1 MMKKRIKSQ
10 HYYFSF
16 ATAFDMNYQTLS
28 QLQQHKTKLL
38 DSLQLGSGMQ
48 LAAWQ
53 NQHDR
58 VSVCSD
64 HHTLSLYIK
73 GGYESYKKTPQGW
86 RNGGGPDRFCLMP
99 EGQASTWDIRD
110 HLRFVHLYYTDQHLK
125 HVAAQI
131 WDKEPAH
138 IELAEQ
144 SFVEDVQISS
154 LYRHF
159 LLNCDWQDRSNHL
172 QLSHSASLLLISLL
186 QRYSNVEWQ
195 LPRVSGG
202 LAPFMLHRLKAWIDE
217 HLAEAMTLADMA
229 AQTELSEYHFAHMFK
244 QSTGVSPHQYVLQQR
259 LQRAHDLALHS
270 TQPLTNIALQCG
282 FSSASHFS
290 TRFKQYYG
298 YRPSELRLGRAIPD

>member
-16 ATAFDMNYQTLS
+16 ATAFGMNYQTLS

-99 EGQASTWDIRD
+99 EGQARRGT
-110 HLRFVHLYYTDQHLK
+110 FVIICVLCICT
-125 HVAAQI
+125 I
-131 WDKEPAH
+131 P
-138 IELAEQ
+138 
-144 SFVEDVQISS
+144 IS
-154 LYRHF
+154 
-159 LLNCDWQDRSNHL
+159 
-172 QLSHSASLLLISLL
+172 I
-186 QRYSNVEWQ
+186 
-195 LPRVSGG
+195 
-202 LAPFMLHRLKAWIDE
+202 
-217 HLAEAMTLADMA
+217 
-229 AQTELSEYHFAHMFK
+229 
-244 QSTGVSPHQYVLQQR
+244 
-259 LQRAHDLALHS
+259 
-270 TQPLTNIALQCG
+270 
-282 FSSASHFS
+282 
-290 TRFKQYYG
+290 
-298 YRPSELRLGRAIPD
+298 